1 MAPIRTSPSAGGH
14 ATFLWATSKL
24 GIILKVSAPTLNALK
39 PGQSGTVKAV
49 AGDGPMRR
57 RLLEMGFVSGTEV
70 RVVRL
75 APLADPME
83 VALHGYHLSLRRRD
97 AARVQLNGA

>member
-1 MAPIRTSPSAGGH
+1 MNPPIQLPEGALRPTAAAAG
-14 ATFLWATSKL
+14 
-24 GIILKVSAPTLNALK
+24 PTLEDLK
-39 PGQSGTVKAV
+39 PGERAQVRAV
-49 AGDGPMRR
+49 GGETAMRQ

-83 VALHGYHLSLRRRD
+83 VALHGYHLSLRRSD
-97 AARVQLNGA
+97 AAAVLVERI